1 MEYAILF
8 LPLVGAFIAGFFGRK
23 IGDRNCQYFTSLLV
37 GISAALSLLVFYK
50 ILFQDYQSNKLIF
63 NWISSGNFVVNWSI
77 TYPIDIIK
85 TRQITY
91 NMSIINHT
99 SFNQF

>member
-50 ILFQDYQSNKLIF
+50 VLFQDYQSNKLIF

-77 TYPIDIIK
+77 T
-85 TRQITY
+85 
-91 NMSIINHT
+91 INPLI
-99 SFNQF
+99 